1 MRIVNADE
9 VHAHLDYPGLVEALR
24 ELFRLGCDVVDRMV
38 LSQPLPDGRQNDWLL
53 LPAWQYGR
61 HLGVKLVS
69 VFPDNEKRGL
79 ASILGSYLLFDG
91 TSGMPLA
98 CIDGA
103 AITVRKTAANSA
115 LAATYLAREDA
126 RTLLMVGAG
135 TLSPYLIAAH
145 AAVRPIE
152 RVFVWNR
159 TRARAG
165 QVAREVARQL
175 GPSVSVEATSELEAA
190 VRTADI
196 VSCATASEAPL
207 IRGEWL
213 RPGIHLDLVGGFRE
227 TMREADDE
235 AVRRAR
241 IFVDARFT
249 AAAHAGDIYQPLKS
263 GLIRDADITDTFQLA
278 RGERPGRRAPE
289 EITLFKSGGGGHEDL
304 GTAQYLMTRL
314 EAAGGAH
321 AAR

>member
-24 ELFRLGCDVVDRMV
+24 DLFRRGCDVVDRMG
-38 LSQPLPDGRQNDWLL
+38 LSQPLPDGGQNDWLL

-69 VFPDNEKRGL
+69 VFPGNEKRGL

-91 TSGMPLA
+91 ASGMPLA

-126 RTLLMVGAG
+126 RALLMVGAG

-152 RVFVWNR
+152 RVLVWNR
-159 TRARAG
+159 TRARAEA
-165 QVAREVARQL
+165 VARDVAGQL
-175 GPSVSVEATSELEAA
+175 GSVSVAATSDLEAA
-190 VRTADI
+190 VRAADI
-196 VSCATASEAPL
+196 VSCATASEEPL
-207 IRGEWL
+207 VQGRWL
-213 RPGIHLDLVGGFRE
+213 RPGMHLDLVGGFRE

-235 AVRRAR
+235 AVGRAR

-263 GLIRDADITDTFQLA
+263 GLIRDEDITDTFQLA
-278 RGERPGRRAPE
+278 RGERPGRRSPE

-314 EAAGGAH
+314 EQAAGGQK
-321 AAR
+321 AR